1 MAKKQ
6 ESRHRRRS
14 STLLNSKTAFSVVE
28 AYKTIRTN
36 LIFATS
42 TSHNK
47 AVIFTSA
54 EPDAGK
60 STTCMNLGITTAQL
74 GARVVV
80 VDADMR
86 KPNLHKFVRLNNAEG
101 LSKYLCGL
109 DSLED
114 SIHLSVFPNLDLITS
129 GPIPPNPSELL
140 GSGSMARLLDT
151 LSESYDYVFVDMPPI
166 NVVADGLMCIDHA
179 AGAVLIARQK
189 QTRYA
194 ELQKAVDSIRNIHG
208 NLLGVIVTD
217 VHEKDKPYAYSKE
230 YQYRYDYE
238 YKEK

>member
-1 MAKKQ
+1 MPRNKKLK
-6 ESRHRRRS
+6 HVNP
-14 STLLNSKTAFSVVE
+14 STILLNSKTDFSIVE
-28 AYKTIRTN
+28 AYKTIRAN
-36 LIFATS
+36 LLFATS

-60 STTCMNLGITTAQL
+60 STTSMNLGITTAQL
-74 GARVVV
+74 GTRVVII
-80 VDADMR
+80 DADMR
-86 KPNLHKFVRLNNAEG
+86 KPTLHKYVRVSNAKG
-101 LSKYLCGL
+101 LSKCLCGL
-109 DSLED
+109 ENLED
-114 SIHLSVFPNLDLITS
+114 SIYLNVFPNLDLITA

-140 GSGSMARLLDT
+140 GSESMVRLLDT

-189 QTRYA
+189 QTRYV

-238 YKEK
+238 YESK

>member
-6 ESRHRRRS
+6 ESRHRSRF
-14 STLLNSKTAFSVVE
+14 STLLNNKTAFSVVE
-28 AYKTIRTN
+28 AYKTVRTN
-36 LIFATS
+36 LLFATS
-42 TSHNK
+42 TSQNK

-60 STTCMNLGITTAQL
+60 STTCINLAITMAQL
-74 GARVVV
+74 GARVVII
-80 VDADMR
+80 DADMR
-86 KPNLHKFVRLNNAEG
+86 KPTQHKYVRLSNATG
-101 LSKYLCGL
+101 LSKCLCGI

-114 SIHLSVFPNLDLITS
+114 SIHRDVFPNLDLITA

-140 GSGSMARLLDT
+140 SSESMVRLLDV
-151 LSESYDYVFVDMPPI
+151 LSKSYDYVFIDTPPI
-166 NVVADGLMCIDHA
+166 NVVADGLICMNYA

-189 QTRYA
+189 QSRYA
-194 ELQKAVDSIRNIHG
+194 DLQRAIESIRNIHG

-217 VHEKDKPYAYSKE
+217 VHEKDKPYASSKE

>member
-1 MAKKQ
+1 MPKNKKPRYG
-6 ESRHRRRS
+6 SPS
-14 STLLNSKTAFSVVE
+14 SILLNSKTDFSVVE

-36 LIFATS
+36 LLFSTS
-42 TSHNK
+42 TSQNK

-74 GARVVV
+74 GARVAMI
-80 VDADMR
+80 DADMR
-86 KPNLHKFVRLNNAEG
+86 KPTLHKFVRLSNSKG
-101 LSKYLCGL
+101 LSKCLCGL

-114 SIHLSVFPNLDLITS
+114 SMYLNVFPNVDLITA

-140 GSGSMARLLDT
+140 GSESMVRLLDT
-151 LSESYDYVFVDMPPI
+151 LSDSYDYVFVDMPPI
-166 NVVADGLMCIDHA
+166 NVVADGLVCIDHA

-194 ELQKAVDSIRNIHG
+194 ELQRAIESIRNIHG

-217 VHEKDKPYAYSKE
+217 VHEKDKPYASSKE